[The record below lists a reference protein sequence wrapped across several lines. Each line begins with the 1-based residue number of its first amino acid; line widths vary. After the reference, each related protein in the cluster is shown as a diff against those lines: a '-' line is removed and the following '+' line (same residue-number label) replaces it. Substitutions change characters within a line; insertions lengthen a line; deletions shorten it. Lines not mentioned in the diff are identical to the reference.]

1 MKKAYIKP
9 LMHCVMNPGSLTG
22 EELCRLSDAEFAAY
36 MKENR
41 FKEKA
46 RVYRANP
53 GYMLRSIAGEHVLIP
68 VGESG
73 MTENRIV
80 ALSETAA
87 FIFRQYSEPKSVGD
101 VLLAAQEEYECDAQ
115 TGLEIEE
122 YTRKFLE
129 NDLIREE

>member
-1 MKKAYIKP
+1 ME
-9 LMHCVMNPGSLTG
+9 NGF
-22 EELCRLSDAEFAAY
+22 EE
-36 MKENR
+36 KVQ
-41 FKEKA
+41 
-46 RVYRANP
+46 VYRANP
-53 GYMLRSIAGEHVLIP
+53 EYMLRSIAGEHVLVC
-68 VGESG
+68 VGENSRNG
-73 MTENRIV
+73 NRIV
-80 ALSETAA
+80 SLNETAA